1 MENKKT
7 EKKRIFSKL
16 TVCVAALALVSCAF
30 VGGTFARYTNSGA
43 VDNGGANIADWY
55 IDVQDGSGTEDV
67 VFTISPAETAYG
79 STNRVNTANDGG
91 VILTFVNRGE
101 VDATIKVT
109 KGDSL
114 VVYGKKWDDTQS
126 KWTEYELTDGF
137 EGTDMAGNKFKWQA
151 VSGSDTVMKP
161 LFVGE
166 NNTYVASAEWSSVAL
181 YDSTD
186 TYTPAQDPAPAT
198 NPSKSMLGL
207 GGVSFTSAD
216 REEEGAGQIVVSGDG
231 SEGDP
236 WTVTLAPGEEISVTM
251 SATVWVSD
259 FDSDSTNKGRY
270 GNTRDTWVG
279 QNISRIGYSFSWTA
293 EQASKLPE

>member
-43 VDNGGANIADWY
+43 VDNGGANVADWY

-67 VFTISPAETAYG
+67 VFTISPAETAYTD
-79 STNRVNTANDGG
+79 TNRVNTANNGG

-109 KGDSL
+109 KGDAL
-114 VVYGKKWDDTQS
+114 VVYGKKWDDTKS
-126 KWTEYELTDGF
+126 AWTEYQLTDGYV
-137 EGTDMAGNKFKWQA
+137 GTDTAGNSFKWQA
-151 VSGSDTVMKP
+151 LSGADTVMKP
-161 LFVGE
+161 LFVGAG
-166 NNTYVASAEWSSVAL
+166 NTYAASSEWASVAF

-186 TYTPAQDPAPAT
+186 SYTPAQDETPAT

-207 GGVSFTSAD
+207 GGVAFTSAD
-216 REEEGAGQIVVSGDG
+216 REEEGAGQIEVTGDG
-231 SEGDP
+231 SSASP
-236 WTVTLAPGEEISVTM
+236 WTVTLAPGEQISVTM

-259 FDSDSTNKGRY
+259 FDSDSTNKSNY
-270 GNTRDTWVG
+270 GNLRDTWVG

>member
-30 VGGTFARYTNSGA
+30 VGGTFARYTNSGE
-43 VDNGGANIADWY
+43 VDNGGANVADWY

-67 VFTISPAETAYG
+67 VFTISPDDTKYG
-79 STNRVNTANDGG
+79 STDRVNTANNGG

-126 KWTEYELTDGF
+126 KWTEYELTDGY
-137 EGTDMAGNKFKWQA
+137 EGTDMAGNKFQWDA
-151 VSGSDTVMKP
+151 TNMKP
-161 LFVGE
+161 LLTLGAD
-166 NNTYVASAEWSSVAL
+166 NTYTASTEWSNVSLNAA
-181 YDSTD
+181 SG
-186 TYTPAQDPAPAT
+186 
-198 NPSKSMLGL
+198 NSMLTL
-207 GGVSFTSAD
+207 GTVEFNTVNKDEA
-216 REEEGAGQIVVSGDG
+216 GAGQIVVDG
-231 SEGDP
+231 EGTQDDP

-251 SATVWVSD
+251 GVTTWKSD
-259 FDSDSTNKGRY
+259 FGTTSDQGVAAD
-270 GNTRDTWVG
+270 TRDTWVG
-279 QNISRIGYSFSWTA
+279 QNISRIGYSFEWTA